1 MKKFKSLATLLIAFA
16 TILSLSAVPNSS
28 HAQTRTTTLGTV
40 QQGQYIDFGGVNLV
54 PSDSL
59 QVTDTIAYIIPVTHI
74 NDFTGYL
81 SWFWHK
87 IGAGTATVTMAF
99 FQGNDPTNFFPV
111 LTGTTTSASYTKSY
125 TLSAD
130 TWSNVSFARDSA
142 RFEGRY
148 IKVELFTSSTASV
161 KGKIVGRL
169 KTNVK

>member
-1 MKKFKSLATLLIAFA
+1 MKKFKTFTTLLLAVATIFALSLAPTNA
-16 TILSLSAVPNSS
+16 
-28 HAQTRTTTLGTV
+28 HAQTRTSTLPGI
-40 QQGQYIDFGGVNLV
+40 QQGQYFDFGGYNLV

-59 QVTDTIAYIIPVTHI
+59 QVTDTIAYIIPMTHL
-74 NDFTGYL
+74 NDITGYL

-99 FQGNDPTNFFPV
+99 FQGNDPTNFYPV

-142 RFEGRY
+142 RLEGRY
-148 IKVELFTSSTASV
+148 LKVELFTSNTASV
-161 KGKIVGRL
+161 KGKIFGRF
-169 KTNVK
+169 KTNIK